1 MCVCVCMCVQS
12 KINRSTEYTHT
23 RSLRT
28 HTRILVPVYPV
39 PNSAT
44 GTAGQACPSQPGK
57 EEERGRKSWRRAQV
71 ARAAQRKH
79 RQIDQSARGSSRSR
93 SSDANCDR
101 NSDVVLLLFA
111 LCMRASVFVCVCVC
125 GYVRVCYYVFMA
137 RQVLFLPLRRVAA
150 SATSFI

>member
-1 MCVCVCMCVQS
+1 MCAKQD
-12 KINRSTEYTHT
+12 KQEYRVHT
-23 RSLRT
+23 YSLARA

-79 RQIDQSARGSSRSR
+79 RQIDQSARGSSRS
-93 SSDANCDR
+93 SDANCDR

-125 GYVRVCYYVFMA
+125 VWLCESVLLCIYGQASFVSAVASRRCFCYIFH
-137 RQVLFLPLRRVAA
+137 LGENFP
-150 SATSFI
+150 FI